1 MMILFAP
8 HRRLALG
15 TRAHFPRP
23 VPWAGRSGAPLLL
36 CRFALIALAGA
47 IGPVSAQEPAHRH
60 GAAELRIVVDG
71 PQLQLALETPLDNLI
86 GFEHAPRNDKQRTA
100 VRAMAAK
107 LRQPQ
112 KLFTPTP
119 AARCTP
125 VEVTLESAVLSPEL
139 LGEKKSAG
147 AATGAEKPTAHEKE
161 HAKEGHA
168 GEEHADLDASFTWR
182 CEAPEQLK
190 GMDVGLMQAFP
201 GLRKL
206 EMQVVGPR
214 GQSAAQLTPAKRTVT
229 W

>member
-1 MMILFAP
+1 MKMLCAP
-8 HRRLALG
+8 HRTWALG
-15 TRAHFPRP
+15 TRARFPRP
-23 VPWAGRSGAPLLL
+23 VPCAGRSGAPLLL
-36 CRFALIALAGA
+36 CRFALCALAGA
-47 IGPVSAQEPAHRH
+47 IGPVSAQEPAHKH

-71 PQLQLALETPLDNLI
+71 PQLQLALETPLDNLV

-112 KLFTPTP
+112 ELFTPTP

-125 VEVTLESAVLSPEL
+125 GEVSLESAVLAPEL

-147 AATGAEKPTAHEKE
+147 AAAGAQGATAHEKGPP
-161 HAKEGHA
+161 KKGA
-168 GEEHADLDASFTWR
+168 GGEHADLDASFTWR
-182 CEAPEQLK
+182 CEAPAQLK
-190 GMDVGLMQAFP
+190 GIDVGLMQAFP

-206 EMQVVGPR
+206 DVQVVGPR
-214 GQSAAQLTPAKRTVT
+214 GQSATQLTPAKRSVT